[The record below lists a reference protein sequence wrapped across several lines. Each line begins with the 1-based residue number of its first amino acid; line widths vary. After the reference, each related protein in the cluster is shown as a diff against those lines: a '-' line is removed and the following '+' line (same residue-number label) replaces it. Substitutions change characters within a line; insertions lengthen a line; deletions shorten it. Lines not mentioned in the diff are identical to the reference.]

1 MRPREGRRPIA
12 SRLDSA
18 GRKVWVADE
27 DTLLTVGLGIIG
39 GVVLAEVIHRSRPP
53 VRRVSDDFL
62 RTLERLDVDPEVVD
76 VLRKDA
82 ARADA
87 ELSV

>member
-1 MRPREGRRPIA
+1 MGGALSCSLAI
-12 SRLDSA
+12 DSA
-18 GRKVWVADE
+18 GRKVYVGDE
-27 DTLLTVGLGIIG
+27 DALLAVGLGIIG
-39 GVVLAEVIHRSRPP
+39 GVVLAEVIHRSRQP

-62 RTLERLDVDPEVVD
+62 RTLETLDVDPDVVD

-87 ELSV
+87 EMPV